1 MVANREHLRLALVAL
16 AVSMLTAAC
25 GPTLKQ
31 VTISE
36 ETIRAERERQFELAF
51 TMMRD
56 RHERLQTVALPLL
69 VAGVPLCEDD
79 AKPLYGIE
87 LHDRAFYRRVLGEEF
102 ERVAVK
108 QYGLAD
114 GVYIRYIH
122 PTLPAG
128 RSGLRIGDRVL
139 AIDEVPLAQKSAT
152 EVMKILWDR
161 DHSSDMPLS
170 LTVEREGQRLTLTIP
185 ISRACRYPVILVNQ
199 DAVNAYADGDNVGI
213 TKGMIR
219 FAERDEELALV
230 VGHEIAHNALG
241 HVQKKIG
248 QTLLGT
254 IVDLAIAITT
264 GVQSGIFQGL
274 AGNAYSQAYEAEADY
289 AGLYLVARSG
299 YAITDSSQFWRR
311 MAIEHPGSITGGFLA
326 THPSTPERFLAIE
339 QTSREIEEKRR
350 QGLPLIPERGP

>member
-1 MVANREHLRLALVAL
+1 MVLSRRDLRLVMVAL
-16 AVSMLTAAC
+16 AVSILTAAC

-36 ETIRAERERQFELAF
+36 ETIGAERERQFELAF
-51 TMMRD
+51 TMMRN

-108 QYGLAD
+108 QYGLAE

-122 PTLPAG
+122 PALPAG

-170 LTVEREGQRLTLTIP
+170 LTIEREGQRLTLTIP

-264 GVQSGIFQGL
+264 GVQSGIFQGWQETPIHRPMRRRPTMP
-274 AGNAYSQAYEAEADY
+274 GSTWSQEPATPSPIRPSSGAAWLSSTPAPSQGDSWLLIR
-289 AGLYLVARSG
+289 ARRNGSSRSNRHPARS
-299 YAITDSSQFWRR
+299 RR
-311 MAIEHPGSITGGFLA
+311 SGVRAC
-326 THPSTPERFLAIE
+326 R
-339 QTSREIEEKRR
+339 
-350 QGLPLIPERGP
+350 